1 MALFIYLT
9 EFYSLTK
16 REIIISQIHA
26 ENAEKEVE
34 KNIKVFHENQIN
46 IDQISQNNVSE
57 CVKCVVE
64 LDKKSIKLGGDE
76 FTFYLVK

>member
-1 MALFIYLT
+1 MEIIWLYLYLT

-46 IDQISQNNVSE
+46 IDKISQNNVTE
-57 CVKCVVE
+57 CVKCVVN
-64 LDKKSIKLGGDE
+64 
-76 FTFYLVK
+76 